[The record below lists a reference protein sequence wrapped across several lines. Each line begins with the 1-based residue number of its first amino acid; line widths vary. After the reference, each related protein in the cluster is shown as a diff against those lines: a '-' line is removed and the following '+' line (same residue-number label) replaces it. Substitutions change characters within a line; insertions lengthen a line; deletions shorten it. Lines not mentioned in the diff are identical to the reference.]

1 MKLVLAVLAVEDVA
15 DPPEDWWMIAG
26 VVVVLLVVSVVYLY
40 FDNTCPKCKRRG
52 ALKKTGKPATLF
64 NFEKEEVKCK
74 YCGDRHWR
82 EEPVEGGA

>member
-1 MKLVLAVLAVEDVA
+1 MKLVLAVLAVGDVP
-15 DPPEDWWMIAG
+15 DEPWETVAG
-26 VVVVLLVVSVVYLY
+26 VVVVVVVCVVCYY
-40 FDNTCPKCKRRG
+40 IRNTCPKCKRRG

-82 EEPVEGGA
+82 EKPDNA